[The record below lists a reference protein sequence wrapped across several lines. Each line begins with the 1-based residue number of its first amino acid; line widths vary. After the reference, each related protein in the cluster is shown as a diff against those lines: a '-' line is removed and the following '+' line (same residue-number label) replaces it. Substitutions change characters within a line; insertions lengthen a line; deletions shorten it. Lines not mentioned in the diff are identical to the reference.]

1 MSTDDPPPM
10 AGRRVDAASVFAS
23 LQRKLA
29 YFESPTADPRLHSR
43 TFADRL
49 CLEMETIA
57 LRIAAYVRGD
67 PKHERAGLEM
77 RRRLDVVHRRARQR
91 RDDLDQ

>member
-1 MSTDDPPPM
+1 MSTDDPSPL

-23 LQRKLA
+23 LQLKLA
-29 YFESPTADPRLHSR
+29 YFESPQANPRLHSR

-57 LRIAAYVRGD
+57 LRIAAYVRAD
-67 PKHERAGLEM
+67 PKHEAAGLQM
-77 RRRLDVVHRRARQR
+77 QRRLDVVHKRARQR

>member
-1 MSTDDPPPM
+1 MSTDDPSPS
-10 AGRRVDAASVFAS
+10 AGRRLDAASVFAS

-29 YFESPTADPRLHSR
+29 YFESPIADPRFHSR

-57 LRIAAYVRGD
+57 LRIAAYVRSN
-67 PKHERAGLEM
+67 PKHEAAGREM
-77 RRRLDVVHRRARQR
+77 ERRLDAVHKRALRR